1 MTKDPK
7 SFEQVDQWKTT
18 MFLYSSALKS
28 INTKI
33 EILNN
38 EFIQLY
44 NYNPIEHIT
53 SRLKTPSSIV
63 KKLQNDG
70 IDVTIDN
77 MVEYLNDIAGIRII
91 CSFMSDIYPIADMI
105 ARQADI
111 TVLHVKDYIKYPKSN
126 GYKSYH
132 MVVTI
137 PVYLTDGKMD
147 TKVEIQIRTIAMDF
161 WASLEHKIAY
171 KFEGNPPDYLETEL
185 KACADMV
192 DMLDAKMFS
201 LNQAIM
207 EIGRTRREEAEKKLE
222 EGQAAGPAGAGDRGR
237 TEGGTGHG
245 TGKRRKGMKAVLQRV
260 TEASVRVDG
269 EVIGSI
275 GKGFFILLGVSDED
289 DEAVADKMADK
300 ICKLR
305 IFEDENGKTNLSLK
319 DVGGEVLVVS
329 QFTLY
334 ADCRKGNR
342 PSFIGAGAPAE
353 ADRLYEYFMDR
364 CRTHVDKVEHGRFG
378 ADMKVSLVNDG
389 PFTLMLD
396 SRELFK

>member
-161 WASLEHKIAY
+161 WASLEHKIYY
-171 KFEGNPPDYLETEL
+171 KFEGNAPDYLEQEL
-185 KACADMV
+185 KACADMA
-192 DMLDAKMFS
+192 DMLDNKMFS
-201 LNQAIM
+201 LNQAITKIAEEQAKEKEAAKVAEEM
-207 EIGRTRREEAEKKLE
+207 KKAEREDV
-222 EGQAAGPAGAGDRGR
+222 PAGNEQEPKD
-237 TEGGTGHG
+237 
-245 TGKRRKGMKAVLQRV
+245 GKRSG
-260 TEASVRVDG
+260 ESAS
-269 EVIGSI
+269 
-275 GKGFFILLGVSDED
+275 
-289 DEAVADKMADK
+289 
-300 ICKLR
+300 
-305 IFEDENGKTNLSLK
+305 
-319 DVGGEVLVVS
+319 
-329 QFTLY
+329 
-334 ADCRKGNR
+334 GNR
-342 PSFIGAGAPAE
+342 KEAGE
-353 ADRLYEYFMDR
+353 
-364 CRTHVDKVEHGRFG
+364 
-378 ADMKVSLVNDG
+378 
-389 PFTLMLD
+389 
-396 SRELFK
+396 